1 METVAQR
8 KVVIV
13 DRSTNQEQHITF
25 AIMSP
30 YAIDNG
36 ENYMCIARI
45 TGDIQESFR
54 VGGVDS
60 LQALM
65 LAIQCLDMQC
75 EEMKKN
81 QYDFFWP
88 DRTNPMK
95 SFDLIKE
102 VLKKFSEM

>member
-1 METVAQR
+1 MEPIAR
-8 KVVIV
+8 RDVVIV
-13 DRSTNQEQHITF
+13 DRSSNQEKSISF
-25 AIMSP
+25 EIMTP

-36 ENYMCIARI
+36 ENYMCTARI

-65 LAIQCLDMQC
+65 LAIQCLDMQY

-88 DRTNPMK
+88 DKTNPMR
-95 SFDLIKE
+95 SFDL
-102 VLKKFSEM
+102 VRDDLKRFSEM